1 MRREELIISIMG
13 PTGVGKTNL
22 GIELS
27 KQLDASIVSVD
38 SVQVYKRLDIGSGK
52 LSKERLQ
59 KFPHKLIDIAEPTDP
74 YSTAKFNGDV
84 SKVVKEIFG
93 NHKVPLLVGG
103 AMLYFNSF
111 IQGLSKL
118 PEADETIRKDLL
130 TKALD
135 IGWPAMHKE
144 LKKID
149 LEASL
154 KIHENDSQ
162 RIQRALEVFLITGKP
177 LSILQKL
184 NQKSK
189 LNKHKIIQFAIAP
202 QSREILKKTLEDRF
216 LDMLDKGLVQE
227 VEALTNIKGIK
238 KDLPSMRSVGYKQ
251 VWEYLDGNL
260 SKDKMILSSI
270 SATRQLAKRQ
280 LTWLKNWK
288 DLIWIPQ
295 NVSEALQFV
304 IKSLDSKKLL

>member
-1 MRREELIISIMG
+1 MTKGKYIISIMG
-13 PTGVGKTNL
+13 PTGVGKTEL
-22 GIELS
+22 AIELS
-27 KQLDASIVSVD
+27 KLLNSFLISVD
-38 SVQVYKRLDIGSGK
+38 SVQVYKGLDIGSGK

-84 SKVVKEIFG
+84 SEAIKEILG

-103 AMLYFNSF
+103 TMLYFNSF
-111 IQGLSKL
+111 IKGLSRL
-118 PEADETIRKDLL
+118 PEANEIIRKDLL

-135 IGWPAMHKE
+135 IGWPGMHKE
-144 LKKID
+144 LTKID
-149 LEASL
+149 LETSL

-184 NQKSK
+184 NKKSN
-189 LNKHKIIQFAIAP
+189 LNKHKIVQFAIAP

-216 LDMLDKGLVQE
+216 LDMLDKGLIQE
-227 VEALTNIKGIK
+227 VEALINIKGIK

-260 SKDKMILSSI
+260 SKDEMILSSI

-295 NVSEALQFV
+295 NVSEALQFI